1 MRRLSAFLSFVLI
14 ALSSPVHAA
23 DSINLQV
30 YQPSA
35 FAKDLPSLATTN
47 IGFPLQLT
55 AGVNAHYTS
64 NPLGFVGTDAF
75 GRSATED
82 TLTSRMV
89 TDLCMSFAFTDF
101 LDLGFVQSFVVN
113 STGKTAA
120 DGFSGIGDLT
130 GFVIGEL
137 RVSLKSVFLRRGP
150 FRIGLQADAT
160 LPIPTGAEEK
170 LATSGLG
177 GGPRLLMDIHAGPVL
192 IAINAGAHLR
202 EEVSIGEFIK
212 VGNELTGGL
221 GMQVRIVNGLA
232 MVGEAFFKTQ
242 LDSMFDEDKTQLEWM
257 GGVRYQ
263 PHSQFAMTVGG
274 GSGTPLFMG
283 YGTSQYRFF
292 ADMRWMMEE
301 IDEDRDGDG
310 IDDSVDQCPLFPED
324 VDAFQDVDGC
334 PDPDNDDDGF
344 LDEADQCPNQPEDRD
359 QFQDDD
365 GCPEYDN
372 DEDGIV
378 DEDDNCPL
386 EKEDKD
392 LHEDNDGCPEPD
404 NDGDGIKD
412 VDDTCPNKPE
422 TPNGFE
428 DTDGCP
434 DFAGVSVQA
443 GTLVLSEKIVFSS
456 GQVDVPANNFAGLRN
471 MAKLIRKNPT
481 WKKIKVNVHSDTSG
495 TPSDLLMVT
504 QKQAN
509 AVLQFLVTEGVEFRR
524 LEARGFGGI
533 RPIASNRTRKGRALN
548 RRVEFI
554 LVR

>member
-1 MRRLSAFLSFVLI
+1 MRRVLL
-14 ALSSPVHAA
+14 ALSMLVTFASSGVQAA

-35 FAKDLPSLATTN
+35 FAEDLPSLATTN
-47 IGFPLQLT
+47 IGFPYQLT
-55 AGVNAHYTS
+55 AGVNAHYTA

-75 GRSATED
+75 GRTSTED

-89 TDLCMSFAFTDF
+89 TDVCMSFAFSDF
-101 LDLGFVQSFVVN
+101 LDLGVVQSFVVN
-113 STGKTAA
+113 STGKTAG

-137 RVSLKSVFLRRGP
+137 RLSLKSVFLRRGL

-177 GGPRLLMDIHAGPVL
+177 GGPRLLMDIHAGPVM

-202 EEVSIGEFIK
+202 DEVSIGEYIT
-212 VGNELTGGL
+212 VGHELTGGI
-221 GMQVRIVNGLA
+221 GMSVRVVNGLA
-232 MVGEAFFKTQ
+232 MLGEAFFKTQ
-242 LDSMFDEDKTQLEWM
+242 LDDMFSEDKTQLEWM
-257 GGVRYQ
+257 AGVRYQ
-263 PHSQFAMTVGG
+263 PHNQFAMTVGG

-292 ADMRWMMEE
+292 ADMRWMMEQM
-301 IDEDRDGDG
+301 EDDKDGDG
-310 IDDSVDQCPLFPED
+310 IDDGMDQCPLFPED
-324 VDAFQDVDGC
+324 IDAYRDLDGC
-334 PDPDNDDDGF
+334 PDPDNDGDGF
-344 LDEADQCPNQPEDRD
+344 LDEADQCPNQAEDRD
-359 QFQDDD
+359 LFEDDD
-365 GCPEYDN
+365 GCPELDN
-372 DEDGIV
+372 DQDGIV

-392 LHEDNDGCPEPD
+392 LFEDGDGCPELD
-404 NDGDGIKD
+404 NDGDGILD
-412 VDDTCPNKPE
+412 ADDTCPNKSE
-422 TPNGFE
+422 TKNGFE

-443 GTLVLSEKIVFSS
+443 GKLVLSEKIIFEL
-456 GQVDVPANNFAGLRN
+456 GRVDIPAKNFAGLRN
-471 MAKLIRKNPT
+471 MAKLIRQNPA
-481 WKKIKVNVHSDTSG
+481 WKKIKVNAHSDTSG
-495 TPSDLLMVT
+495 TPSDLLMLT

-509 AVLQFLVTEGVEFRR
+509 SVLQFLVTEGVEFRR
-524 LEARGFGGI
+524 LEARGFGGV
-533 RPIASNRTRKGRALN
+533 RPIAPNKSRKGRAQN